1 MEFRLRVFAEVAQ
14 NLSFSKASKSLHL
27 SQPAVSKHI
36 REIENKYGIKLFDRQ
51 GNSIALTP
59 AGEDFLAYTHKI
71 LALYDTIE
79 DHFLSLQKKL
89 PKHLKLGASTTIAQY
104 IFPKSLA
111 EIKQRFPETSFTLI
125 NDNSA
130 TIEKKIENNALSFAL
145 IEGSNH
151 NPLLQYEKFLDDE
164 LVLVSNAKNSVTS
177 IKLQDLP
184 KLPLVLREEGSGTR
198 NILEKQ
204 LKTAGINKNQLQI
217 EMVLGSTES
226 IKSYLYYGNSYA
238 FVSIFS
244 VLEELKSNKLQII
257 DIEDFEIKRP
267 LYFVSKQGYQSSFL
281 KLLKKFF
288 QKEYNHKL

>member
-1 MEFRLRVFAEVAQ
+1 MEFRLRVFVQVAQ

-36 REIENKYGIKLFDRQ
+36 REIENKYAVKLFDRQ

-59 AGEDFLAYTHKI
+59 AGEDLLAYAHKI
-71 LALYDTIE
+71 LAMYDGLE

-89 PKHLKLGASTTIAQY
+89 PKELKLGASTTIAQY

-111 EIKQRFPETSFTLI
+111 EIKQRFPDTSFTLI

-164 LVLVSNAKNSVTS
+164 LVLVSNTKNKQSSV
-177 IKLQDLP
+177 ILEDLP

-198 NILEKQ
+198 NILENHLQKI
-204 LKTAGINKNQLQI
+204 GIDKKSLQT

-226 IKSYLYYGNSYA
+226 IKTYLYYGNSYA

-244 VLEELKSNKLQII
+244 VLEELKANKLQII
-257 DIEDFEIKRP
+257 DIDDFEIKRP

-281 KLLKKFF
+281 NLLKKFF
-288 QKEYNHKL
+288 QKDYNQKL